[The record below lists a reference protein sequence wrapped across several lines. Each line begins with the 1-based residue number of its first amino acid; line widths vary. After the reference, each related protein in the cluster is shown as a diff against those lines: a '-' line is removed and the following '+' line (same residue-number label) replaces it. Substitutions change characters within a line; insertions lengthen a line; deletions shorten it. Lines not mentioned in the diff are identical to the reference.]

1 MKTRDCS
8 HFRETLLRV
17 QDDPQTAIPDEAA
30 LHLDDC
36 STCRKLFDATK
47 IDLDPDAFEV
57 VPAAVRKQIMDRLAA
72 ARRPHARWW
81 TAAGVAAALV
91 LVVAGSWI
99 VVDHEPS
106 TTHTAL
112 LAALVEDHI
121 RYLDHPDRQAAADP
135 ESLTDHLEAY
145 VDFPVELPLPPGAT
159 FSGARRCSLLDRR
172 ATLAFYDTT
181 SGPMSYFVLADDGI
195 GVDAHP
201 CTGDPELACLTRAGY
216 HVIQWHHAGL
226 LHAVVGEEPMTLMSL
241 ARACGAHA
249 SVEAPS

>member
-17 QDDPQTAIPDEAA
+17 QDDPQTAIPDELA

-47 IDLDPDAFEV
+47 IDLDSDAFEV
-57 VPAAVRKQIMDRLAA
+57 IPTAARKQIMDRLAA
-72 ARRPHARWW
+72 ARRPRARWW
-81 TAAGVAAALV
+81 VAAGVAAALV
-91 LVVAGSWI
+91 LVVAGSWL

-106 TTHTAL
+106 RSHTAL
-112 LAALVEDHI
+112 VAALVDDHI

-135 ESLTDHLEAY
+135 ETLTDYLEAY
-145 VDFPVELPLPPGAT
+145 VDFPVELPAPPGAT
-159 FSGARRCSLLDRR
+159 LAGARRCSLLDRR
-172 ATLAFYDTT
+172 ATLAFYDTA
-181 SGPMSYFVLADDGI
+181 SGPVSYFVLSDDGT
-195 GVDAHP
+195 GLNARP
-201 CTGDPELACLTRAGY
+201 CTGDPELSCLTHAGY
-216 HVIQWHHAGL
+216 HVIHWRHVGL

-249 SVEAPS
+249 SMEEPS